1 MITVEVWSDVVCPWC
16 YIGKRRF
23 ETALRGFDGDEV
35 EVVWRS
41 FQLDPSAPAHEERGL
56 VASLVERRMGTP
68 AQVRAMFD
76 QVTKIAAEEG
86 LAYDFDKA
94 QSGNTFDAHRL
105 LQHAKKHGVQGELK
119 EHLMD
124 AYFTRGAR
132 IGDRGTLVELAA
144 EVGLDGAPGLD
155 GDAYAREVRE
165 DIDLAREIGITGVPF
180 FVFDRAFAVSGA
192 QPVDVFTQALRTAHE
207 QAPDRPDQATDQPE
221 VEVPSARTA
230 PGCDEDSCAV

>member
-1 MITVEVWSDVVCPWC
+1 
-16 YIGKRRF
+16 
-23 ETALRGFDGDEV
+23 
-35 EVVWRS
+35 
-41 FQLDPSAPAHEERGL
+41 
-56 VASLVERRMGTP
+56 MGTP

-105 LQHAKKHGVQGELK
+105 LQHAKKNGLQGELT

-132 IGDRGTLVELAA
+132 IGDHGTLVELAG
-144 EVGLDGAPGLD
+144 EVGLDGAAGLE

-165 DIDLAREIGITGVPF
+165 DIELAREIGITGVPF

-192 QPVDVFTQALRTAHE
+192 QPVEVFTQALEAAH
-207 QAPDRPDQATDQPE
+207 DQATDPSDQARDPSDQATDPSDQAMNPSDQATDRPERAAGQP
-221 VEVPSARTA
+221 VAEVPATKTA